1 MAEIKLRPD
10 VEESTHWIVW
20 MLVLIA
26 LIGGVFWVVLR

>member
-20 MLVLIA
+20 VLVLLAVLAGI
-26 LIGGVFWVVLR
+26 LWVVLR

>member
-20 MLVLIA
+20 MLVLLAVLAGI
-26 LIGGVFWVVLR
+26 LWVVLR